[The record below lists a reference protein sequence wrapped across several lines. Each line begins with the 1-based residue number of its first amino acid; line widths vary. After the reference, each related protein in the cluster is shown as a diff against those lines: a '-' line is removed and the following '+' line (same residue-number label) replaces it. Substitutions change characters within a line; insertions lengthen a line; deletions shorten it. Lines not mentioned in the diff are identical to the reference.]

1 LITCIEAD
9 VDNVKATSK
18 RVYTSIDGVGI
29 GNQVLNRS
37 IEIET
42 KVMTKASV
50 ELSSIGA
57 PVTSTPRTSS
67 RASVSICCGSN
78 GQKIGGSLLHD
89 EGVLLKKVGVC
100 YERVTQMTK
109 KKAYQDMQSLYY
121 ILFCEEKA
129 TW

>member
-1 LITCIEAD
+1 MSARDSEGQRLITCIEAD

-67 RASVSICCGSN
+67 RAGVSICCGSN
-78 GQKIGGSLLHD
+78 SQKIGSSLLHD
-89 EGVLLKKVGVC
+89 EGVLLKKVYVMK
-100 YERVTQMTK
+100 E
-109 KKAYQDMQSLYY
+109 
-121 ILFCEEKA
+121 
-129 TW
+129 